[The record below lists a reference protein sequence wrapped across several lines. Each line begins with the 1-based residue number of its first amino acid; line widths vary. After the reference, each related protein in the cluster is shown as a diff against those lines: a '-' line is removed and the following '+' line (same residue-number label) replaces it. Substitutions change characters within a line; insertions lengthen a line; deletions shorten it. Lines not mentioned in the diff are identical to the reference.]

1 MPSKLQEYKN
11 KKKIRRIEIT
21 PAENGFTTETSHE
34 PTETYEKG
42 SGMIGRYHEPE
53 KTVHQSVGSVI
64 AHVRQHLTRHAMN
77 NFGKGK

>member
-34 PTETYEKG
+34 RDKTKG
-42 SGMIGRYHEPE
+42 NSNICGGRDDTE